1 MASTTVSATRM
12 ELTRLKRS
20 LKTATRGHKLLK
32 DKRDELMKQFLD
44 VVREN
49 RQVRARVEHGLKAA
63 HASFTV
69 ASALMSSE
77 MLEQSLLYPKQS
89 VELDMTFRNIMSV
102 NVPEYQFKT
111 KNTDPSEIYP
121 YGFATTSCELDGAVD
136 ALASV
141 FQDMLKLAQ
150 IEKTTQLLAEE
161 IEKTRR
167 RVNALEYVKIPQMQE
182 SIKYIS
188 MKLDENERSNTIRLM
203 KVKEMVLTDAIEER
217 RSRDAAEVQAFGGTA
232 EDAPQ
237 QV

>member
-1 MASTTVSATRM
+1 MANTTVSATRM
-12 ELTRLKRS
+12 ELTRLKGR

-49 RQVRARVEHGLKAA
+49 REIRQRVEEGLKQA

-69 ASALMSSE
+69 ASALMSAE

-89 VELDMTFRNIMSV
+89 VELGMTTKNIMSV
-102 NVPEYQFKT
+102 NVPEYHFST
-111 KNTDPSEIYP
+111 AGNATGDIYP
-121 YGFATTSCELDGAVD
+121 YGFAMTSCELDGAVD
-136 ALASV
+136 ALSSV

-182 SIKYIS
+182 NIRYIT
-188 MKLDENERSNTIRLM
+188 MKLDENERANTIRLM
-203 KVKEMVLTDAIEER
+203 KVKDMILKEAILEQR
-217 RSRDAAEVQAFGGTA
+217 AADAEVLRENG
-232 EDAPQ
+232 PQ
-237 QV
+237 